1 MGGAVKAIE
10 KSYIQNEIASSAFEY
25 QDKIEKEEKIIVGLN
40 KFAVEEKMPENLL
53 RVDDSIRQLQID
65 KLKKV
70 KAERDNEKAKA
81 CLKLLEEN
89 AKNDTNLMPTIVD
102 ACENYVSLGEISD
115 TLRKVFG
122 TYKG

>member
-1 MGGAVKAIE
+1 
-10 KSYIQNEIASSAFEY
+10 
-25 QDKIEKEEKIIVGLN
+25 
-40 KFAVEEKMPENLL
+40 VEEKMPENLL